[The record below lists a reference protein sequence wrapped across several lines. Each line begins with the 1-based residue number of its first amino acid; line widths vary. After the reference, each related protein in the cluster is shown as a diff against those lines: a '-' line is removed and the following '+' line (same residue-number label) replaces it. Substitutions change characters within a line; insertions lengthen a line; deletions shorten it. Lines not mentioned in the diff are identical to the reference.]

1 MAHII
6 TDDCINCG
14 ACEIMCP
21 VQAVYPKAENPEMYE
36 PLFINNIVRY
46 NGFAST
52 LHYYIN
58 PYECNSCKGLSE
70 EPVCNTVCPVS
81 CCLPQEDYDIY
92 TTRIML
98 PKNVPIT
105 KISLN

>member
-1 MAHII
+1 MAHVI

-21 VQAVYPKAENPEMYE
+21 VQAVYPKTESPEMYE

-46 NGFAST
+46 NGFASAV
-52 LHYYIN
+52 HFYIN
-58 PYECNSCKGLSE
+58 PYECNSCKGLSGQT
-70 EPVCNTVCPVS
+70 VCNTVCPVS
-81 CCLPQEDYDIY
+81 CCLPHEDYNIF

-98 PKNVPIT
+98 PKNVSIT